1 METGMKKMDGEKGGQ
16 GEGEKASLS
25 PLHVSLSQLT
35 DDRRSWDVIVIG
47 AGPAGAMA
55 AYELARRSLRV
66 LLVDKS
72 AFPRPK
78 VCGCCLNGQ
87 ALAVLQGRGVGHLI
101 DEQEAVPLRQV
112 VLAAEGHRAVIPLP
126 AGVATSREAFAFGL
140 IYAALGN

>member
-1 METGMKKMDGEKGGQ
+1 MDGKKRSRDAERKRQ
-16 GEGEKASLS
+16 GDLGRLVSLS
-25 PLHVSLSQLT
+25 PLLPVSLSALT
-35 DDRRSWDVIVIG
+35 MAQRSWEVIVIG

-87 ALAVLQGRGVGHLI
+87 ALALLQTRGLGH
-101 DEQEAVPLRQV
+101 
-112 VLAAEGHRAVIPLP
+112 VINDHG
-126 AGVATSREAFAFGL
+126 A
-140 IYAALGN
+140 